1 MEKGLRIRGLIET
14 DLGFA
19 GRVREIAGW
28 NQLPADW
35 RRFLALEPDGCFLAE
50 VDGQAA
56 GTATTTVY
64 GSDLAW
70 IGMVLVHPEFRRR
83 GVGTALL
90 GHAIH
95 YLREIRR
102 IPSVKLDATPEGLPL
117 YEKLGFQAEWGLRR
131 WLSKPGAHRTGGERE
146 LSSDPLSP
154 MSAELDREVFGADR
168 LAPAPIFEGWRPR
181 SGVVGRWQ
189 FRPDA
194 RWRAGRLSGADHR
207 AERGCGRGDREKAD
221 QLRPGRPADL
231 LGHSGRS
238 CVRSR
243 RSRISW
249 LRARAG
255 ADPDVAGRQCHAG
268 RSVAHV
274 GDRRSRPGLGF
285 SVDFPPIAYRNPL
298 ATRPFSP
305 RLRP

>member
-70 IGMVLVHPEFRRR
+70 IGMVLVHPDFRRR

-131 WLSKPGAHRTGGERE
+131 WLSKPGAHRTGGERV
-146 LSSDPLSP
+146 LSSFPLSP

-168 LAPAPIFEGWRPR
+168 LALLRSLEDGALGRESWDDGSFGLMRDGARAVYLGPITARSTIAGEEITKKLISRVPADRPIFWDI
-181 SGVVGRWQ
+181 
-189 FRPDA
+189 PDDHA
-194 RWRAGRLSGADHR
+194 SAVAVAESLDFEPVRELTRMWLGAN
-207 AERGCGRGDREKAD
+207 ATPGD
-221 QLRPGRPADL
+221 P
-231 LGHSGRS
+231 
-238 CVRSR
+238 SR
-243 RSRISW
+243 MWAI
-249 LRARAG
+249 
-255 ADPDVAGRQCHAG
+255 ADPA
-268 RSVAHV
+268 
-274 GDRRSRPGLGF
+274 LG
-285 SVDFPPIAYRNPL
+285 
-298 ATRPFSP
+298 
-305 RLRP
+305 